1 MILMNRASDD
11 IVDFHFS
18 ISHNTFKY
26 NTYLFAFPSVRN
38 IKTMTIDAVFIAK
51 IMFPVGII
59 LLFLS
64 RVPYKYNSARR
75 YSLQNLAVPSKTEHL
90 SCSTFESSYLKST
103 RNSTSQYDPVLYRK
117 DTSLLFC

>member
-1 MILMNRASDD
+1 MNRASDD

-59 LLFLS
+59 LLFFLVFLINIIAPEIPLHSMIRSCTGKIPHFCLLS
-64 RVPYKYNSARR
+64 
-75 YSLQNLAVPSKTEHL
+75 
-90 SCSTFESSYLKST
+90 
-103 RNSTSQYDPVLYRK
+103 
-117 DTSLLFC
+117 FCRAKA

>member
-1 MILMNRASDD
+1 MNRASDD

-59 LLFLS
+59 LLFFLVFLINIIAPVGIAS
-64 RVPYKYNSARR
+64 KTLLFPARR
-75 YSLQNLAVPSKTEHL
+75 NIYLAP
-90 SCSTFESSYLKST
+90 
-103 RNSTSQYDPVLYRK
+103 
-117 DTSLLFC
+117 LLRVHT